1 MTVKQILDMT
11 AADVK
16 RLTTPEL
23 RKVLKSVV
31 DANNKSIKRLQ
42 DRGIITQAL
51 ISRAERVG
59 AEDTA
64 SKDLRFR
71 IPRGNKQTRNAMLS
85 QLKDAIGYAQSETG
99 SISRYEKSVA
109 RFEEKVPGIS
119 KYINGTDDRS
129 KARGNRFWKMYNKFK
144 EKNPQMAER
153 GGTDKL
159 LRAAVQTYNGRISLK
174 TFTEQL
180 KLKELEMYEADVE
193 EDEEDFELPY

>member
-1 MTVKQILDMT
+1 MNLKQALDMT

-23 RKVLKSVV
+23 RKVLKTVV

-99 SISRYEKSVA
+99 SITRYEKSVA

-119 KYINGTDDRS
+119 KYINGTDDKA
-129 KARGNRFWKMYNKFK
+129 KARGNRFWRTYNKFK
-144 EKNPQMAER
+144 EKNPQIAER

-159 LRAAVQTYNGRISLK
+159 LRAAVQIYHGKISMK
-174 TFTEQL
+174 AFDQQL
-180 KLKELEMYEADVE
+180 LLKEKELYEAEVQK
-193 EDEEDFELPY
+193 DEKDPELPY

>member
-59 AEDTA
+59 AEDIA

-129 KARGNRFWKMYNKFK
+129 KVRGKRFWRTYNKFK
-144 EKNPQMAER
+144 EKNPQIAER

-159 LRAAVQTYNGRISLK
+159 LRAAVQIYHGKISMK
-174 TFTEQL
+174 TFDQQL
-180 KLKELEMYEADVE
+180 LLKEKELYEAEVQK
-193 EDEEDFELPY
+193 DEEDPELPY